1 LSPVIFARPTGRKS
15 KNDAAIFG
23 TDIALL
29 ADMTHTLLRTTPLH
43 KSYAGKPALQ
53 GVSLELQA
61 GELVVLL
68 GPNGAGK
75 STLLQLLTGLFSPDQ
90 GQIEVL
96 GHSMQTHASRAL
108 AGLGVVF
115 QQSALD
121 LDLTV
126 QANLLFHTDLHG
138 LPRSVARQRI
148 AEGLD
153 RMGLAAQGSSVVRS
167 LSGGT
172 RRKVELVRALLHH
185 PQVLLM
191 DEATVGLDPASR
203 QQLLA
208 RVRSLCTDHGMA
220 VLWATHL
227 VEETRLADQL
237 ILLEQGTVRFAGS
250 PQVFLAQTQGQ
261 DVQQELLK
269 ALRAA

>member
-1 LSPVIFARPTGRKS
+1 M
-15 KNDAAIFG
+15 
-23 TDIALL
+23 TDILL
-29 ADMTHTLLRTTPLH
+29 SAQDLH
-43 KSYAGKPALQ
+43 KSYTGKPALK
-53 GVSLELQA
+53 GVSLNLYA
-61 GELVVLL
+61 GEIVALL

-90 GQIEVL
+90 GHIHVL
-96 GHSMQTHASRAL
+96 GCDMQTQASRAL

-138 LPRSVARQRI
+138 LARPLAKQRI
-148 AEGLD
+148 AD
-153 RMGLAAQGSSVVRS
+153 ALAQIGMTAQAKAVVRS

-172 RRKVELVRALLHH
+172 RRKVELVRAFLHR
-185 PQVLLM
+185 PRVLLM
-191 DEATVGLDPASR
+191 DEATAGLDMASR

-208 RVRSLCTDHGMA
+208 AVRGLAHDQGVA

-227 VEETRLADQL
+227 AEEVKVADRLV
-237 ILLEQGTVRFAGS
+237 LLNQGTVRFSGTIADFMEKSQEDDLAKEVFKHLGS
-250 PQVFLAQTQGQ
+250 PVH
-261 DVQQELLK
+261 
-269 ALRAA
+269 